1 MQIPPQ
7 PVLFTNWLCYWLK
20 EESSLSNCQN
30 QFFMKQMFVL
40 IKINIGEKVE
50 FFSSEHSR
58 KWEIYLVFWVAEHMR
73 HMTYSVIEINICS
86 QNLQEIIIYKTIKK
100 NLLQSTKDIL
110 SETIII
116 VHVFMRKPVL
126 QICTDSYRVL
136 NFKLV
141 KKNRYEIYPDINF
154 ISSMNM

>member
-73 HMTYSVIEINICS
+73 HMAYSVIEINICS

-100 NLLQSTKDIL
+100 NFTAINKGYFKWDYYHCSCFHAQTCTSNMHRLISGIEFQIGQK
-110 SETIII
+110 
-116 VHVFMRKPVL
+116 KPIWNL
-126 QICTDSYRVL
+126 P
-136 NFKLV
+136 
-141 KKNRYEIYPDINF
+141 RY
-154 ISSMNM
+154 